1 MNIVRLLRQGSMPYL
16 YTALTLGTASGLLLT
31 FLVQMIH
38 RAITGAPPDPV
49 RFIGYYML
57 IWLAYL
63 VCTTI
68 STLATSGMAHKSLYQ
83 LRLWVTDHILK
94 VSYRSTEGRTS
105 EYFPVLTE
113 DLQTISNTIYR
124 VPQIS
129 TAIATIIGCVGYMF
143 YLSWSLTL
151 MILFALVIIYITMT
165 TLGRWAQQ
173 NARLARTQ
181 YDKIYHF
188 FEDLLYGLKE
198 LKLNPVLRDHYRQTL
213 FPPLI
218 REHQRLKLRENIL
231 FNFSIRSIEIL
242 FFPAL
247 GVLVYTIF
255 VYGLT
260 TPAAFTGVL
269 TVLLFMLSP
278 MASAANFVSEYKAM
292 QVSLQRVNALED
304 HVISNVEWDFEQ
316 EPIPVPGEENSRMTA
331 ADGSGKSPEKVAT
344 EEDGLNSDRS
354 GSGLTE
360 VSGRPSAAA
369 SASVPILQLD
379 DIRLSYTRD
388 NGETNFVL
396 GPLSLEIPANR
407 ITFIVGDNGSGK
419 STLAKVVT
427 GLYAPD
433 QGSIRYRGIRIK
445 PQYLEDYR
453 ARFSSVFS
461 DFHLFR
467 ELPDGAY
474 NLDALPHWLEVTGLS
489 KQVQLQGNILQHR
502 RLSQGQRER
511 LALAIACSY
520 ESEIILLD
528 EIASNQDADFKV
540 KIYHEILPALREEGR
555 TVIAISHD
563 DRFFHMADNLI
574 HFRDGKIINTT
585 A

>member
-1 MNIVRLLRQGSMPYL
+1 MNIIRLLRQGSMPYL
-16 YTALTLGTASGLLLT
+16 YTALGLGTASGLLLT

-38 RAITGAPPDPV
+38 RAITGAPPDPI
-49 RFIGYYML
+49 RFIGYYMI
-57 IWLAYL
+57 IWFAYL
-63 VCTTI
+63 ICTTI
-68 STLATSGMAHKSLYQ
+68 STIATSGMAHKSLYQ

-143 YLSWSLTL
+143 YLSWMLTL
-151 MILFALVIIYITMT
+151 MILVVLGLIYVTMT
-165 TLGRWAQQ
+165 TLGRRAQD
-173 NARLARTQ
+173 NARKARVQ

-198 LKLNPVLRDHYRQTL
+198 LKLNPVLRRHYRETM

-247 GVLVYTIF
+247 GALVYTIF
-255 VYGLT
+255 VYGLAS
-260 TPAAFTGVL
+260 PAAFTGVL

-292 QVSLQRVNALED
+292 QVSLQRVNALEL
-304 HVISNVEWDFEQ
+304 HVTTNVESTRRQ
-316 EPIPVPGEENSRMTA
+316 EPIPS
-331 ADGSGKSPEKVAT
+331 DGS
-344 EEDGLNSDRS
+344 
-354 GSGLTE
+354 
-360 VSGRPSAAA
+360 VSGATHPHSTRAL
-369 SASVPILQLD
+369 LQLENV
-379 DIRLSYTRD
+379 RLTYTRD
-388 NGETNFVL
+388 NGEANFVL
-396 GPLSLEIPANR
+396 GPLSLEIPEGK

-419 STLAKVVT
+419 STLAKVIT

-433 QGSIRYRGIRIK
+433 EGIIRYNGVEIQ
-445 PQYLEDYR
+445 PQHLEDYR
-453 ARFSSVFS
+453 SRFSSVFS

-467 ELPDGAY
+467 ELPEGAL
-474 NLDALPHWLEVTGLS
+474 NLNALPRWLEVTGLS
-489 KQVQLQGNILQHR
+489 GHVQLQGHKLHHR
-502 RLSQGQRER
+502 SLSQGQRER

-520 ESEIILLD
+520 DSEIILLD

-540 KIYHEILPALREEGR
+540 KIYHEILPALRDAGK

-563 DRFFHMADNLI
+563 DRFFHKADYLI
-574 HFRDGKIINTT
+574 HFRDGNILNEKQL
-585 A
+585 

>member
-1 MNIVRLLRQGSMPYL
+1 MNIIRLLRQGSMPYL
-16 YTALTLGTASGLLLT
+16 YTALGLGTASGLLLT

-38 RAITGAPPDPV
+38 RAITGAPPDPI

-57 IWLAYL
+57 IWFAYL

-68 STLATSGMAHKSLYQ
+68 STIATSGMAHKSLYQ
-83 LRLWVTDHILK
+83 LRLWVTDHILN

-129 TAIATIIGCVGYMF
+129 TAVATILGCVGYMF

-151 MILFALVIIYITMT
+151 MILLVLGLIYVTMT
-165 TLGRWAQQ
+165 TLGRRAQQ
-173 NARLARTQ
+173 QARKARLQ

-198 LKLNPVLRDHYRQTL
+198 LKLNPVLRRHYRETL

-247 GVLVYTIF
+247 GALVYTIL

-260 TPAAFTGVL
+260 TPDAFTGVL

-278 MASAANFVSEYKAM
+278 MASAANFVGEYKAM
-292 QVSLQRVNALED
+292 QVSLQRVNALEA
-304 HVISNVEWDFEQ
+304 HVVSNVESARTQ
-316 EPIPVPGEENSRMTA
+316 EPVPHT
-331 ADGSGKSPEKVAT
+331 
-344 EEDGLNSDRS
+344 
-354 GSGLTE
+354 
-360 VSGRPSAAA
+360 PSE
-369 SASVPILQLD
+369 SVHAPILRLE
-379 DIRLSYTRD
+379 DIRLAYTRD

-396 GPLSLEIPANR
+396 GPISATIPENR

-419 STLAKVVT
+419 STLAKVLT
-427 GLYAPD
+427 GLYQPD
-433 QGSIRYRGIRIK
+433 EGTIYYRGA
-445 PQYLEDYR
+445 PVLPHYLEDYR
-453 ARFSSVFS
+453 SRFSSVFS

-467 ELPDGAY
+467 ELPQGV
-474 NLDALPHWLEVTGLS
+474 LHPETLRHWLEVTGLS
-489 KQVQLQGNILQHR
+489 AQVQLQGHTLQHR

-511 LALAIACSY
+511 LALALACSY
-520 ESEIILLD
+520 DSEIILLD

-540 KIYHEILPALREEGR
+540 KIYHEILPALRDAGK

-563 DRFFHMADNLI
+563 DRFFSQADYLL
-574 HFRDGKIINTT
+574 HFRDGTIIKTT
-585 A
+585 SHDAS